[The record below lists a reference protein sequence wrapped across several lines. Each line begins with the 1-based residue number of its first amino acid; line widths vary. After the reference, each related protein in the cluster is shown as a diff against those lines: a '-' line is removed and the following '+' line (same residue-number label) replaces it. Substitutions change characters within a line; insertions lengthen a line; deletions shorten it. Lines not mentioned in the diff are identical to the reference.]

1 MRYAGLGQM
10 PAGASERVRR
20 VVQVAGAGLLALALT
35 TWPTDAPRAQEPA
48 SAPGG
53 AVPVTT
59 AVAKREDFDV
69 FLRGLGQVQAVNSV
83 LVRARVD
90 GTLVQVPVKEGQMV
104 KQGQLLAVID
114 PRPYQAMLDQAN
126 AKLAQDE
133 ADLQNAK
140 LDLARY
146 ASLAKQDFASRQQV
160 DTQQAL
166 VNRATAAIIGD
177 QAAIEAAKLN
187 VSYAYILS
195 PIDGRAG
202 LRQVDPGNMI
212 HSAEAV
218 GIMTITQMQP
228 IAATFTLPQ
237 DQLPQVMKAMAAG
250 PVKTLAYA
258 SDDKTLLDAGTL
270 LTPDNSIDTST
281 GTIKLKATFPNP
293 GNALWPGQFVNV
305 RLLAGVQKNVVTVP
319 TLAVQH
325 GPAGLYAYVVKPD
338 ATVARQDLTVGL
350 DNGTTTVVTE
360 GLAAGDKVVVAGQS
374 RLQVGTKVA
383 ETAQAQSGG

>member
-1 MRYAGLGQM
+1 M
-10 PAGASERVRR
+10 PFTGRGRMPISASERARS
-20 VVQVAGAGLLALALT
+20 VARAIGAYLFALAFVAL
-35 TWPTDAPRAQEPA
+35 PTAASHAQ
-48 SAPGG
+48 APGG
-53 AVPVTT
+53 PVPVTT
-59 AVAKREDFDV
+59 ATVARQDFEV
-69 FLRGLGQVQAVNSV
+69 YLRGLGQVQAVNSV

-90 GTLVQVPVKEGQMV
+90 GTLMQVPVQEGQMV

-126 AKLAQDE
+126 AKLAQDQ
-133 ADLQNAK
+133 ADMQNAR
-140 LDLARY
+140 LDLERY
-146 ASLAKQDFASRQQV
+146 ASLAKQDFASHQQV

-166 VNRATAAIIGD
+166 VNRATAAIVGD

-218 GIMTITQMQP
+218 GIMTITQIQP

-270 LTPDNSIDTST
+270 LTPDNSID
-281 GTIKLKATFPNP
+281 
-293 GNALWPGQFVNV
+293 
-305 RLLAGVQKNVVTVP
+305 
-319 TLAVQH
+319 
-325 GPAGLYAYVVKPD
+325 
-338 ATVARQDLTVGL
+338 
-350 DNGTTTVVTE
+350 
-360 GLAAGDKVVVAGQS
+360 
-374 RLQVGTKVA
+374 
-383 ETAQAQSGG
+383 

>member
-1 MRYAGLGQM
+1 
-10 PAGASERVRR
+10 
-20 VVQVAGAGLLALALT
+20 
-35 TWPTDAPRAQEPA
+35 
-48 SAPGG
+48 
-53 AVPVTT
+53 
-59 AVAKREDFDV
+59 
-69 FLRGLGQVQAVNSV
+69 
-83 LVRARVD
+83 
-90 GTLVQVPVKEGQMV
+90 MV

-114 PRPYQAMLDQAN
+114 PRPYQAMLDQAD

-258 SDDKTLLDAGTL
+258 SDDKSLLDAGTL